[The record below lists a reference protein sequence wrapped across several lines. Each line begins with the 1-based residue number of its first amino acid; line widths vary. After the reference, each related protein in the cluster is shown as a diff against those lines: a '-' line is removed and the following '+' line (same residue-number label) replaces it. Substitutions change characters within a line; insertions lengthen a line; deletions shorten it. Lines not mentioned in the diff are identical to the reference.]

1 MPGVLTVRESGAE
14 RRVVFD
20 ARAIV
25 GRDSDC
31 NVVLQSRSVSRK
43 HAVLER
49 TANGWTA
56 RDLGSAN
63 GLYVD
68 GRRIS
73 EAPIAS
79 GAALRFGDIEA
90 TFEGDG
96 AHSPSGERLAQS
108 LDVARARR
116 ARPVAVVVTV
126 ALAIAALVAATVW
139 SRSCGRAPRAGVAA
153 EAPVSRGCRAVPRAS
168 SARSLPRD

>member
-1 MPGVLTVRESGAE
+1 MPGVLTVREAGAE

-43 HAVLER
+43 HAILER
-49 TANGWTA
+49 TADGWTV

-63 GLYVD
+63 GLFVE
-68 GRRIS
+68 GKRVS
-73 EAPIAS
+73 EAPLVP
-79 GAALRFGDIEA
+79 GATVRFGDVDA
-90 TFEGDG
+90 TFEAD
-96 AHSPSGERLAQS
+96 ASRTTSAERRAQS
-108 LDVARARR
+108 LSVAPSRR

-126 ALAIAALVAATVW
+126 TLAIAALVAATIW
-139 SRSCGRAPRAGVAA
+139 SRSCDHAPRTGSAA
-153 EAPVSRGCRAVPRAS
+153 AAPVSRG
-168 SARSLPRD
+168 